1 MTTQAEPTLPAAS
14 PWRLLWPE
22 QGLRLSPLVM
32 VLVAVLLFAVA
43 PPVIFLVNAILHE
56 TLPDGSAG
64 DFTLRF
70 YEQLVSGRFFLPSL
84 FNTLIYSCGS
94 AVIAIFIGTVQA
106 LIVERTNTPGRKL
119 AFLAAIISLGV
130 PHVLYVV
137 AWLLLL
143 GRSGP
148 VNDLIES
155 LLHQPQALDVY
166 SLWGMMLIEGIGFV
180 PLTFLLMSSILRS
193 TDASFEEAAMMSGA
207 SPLGAFARVTLRMA
221 APALCGLT
229 LLIFIKAFESFE
241 VPALVGLA
249 GNVSVI
255 TTMIFQSSRRVGAPN
270 YGEAGAYSVCL
281 VVILFGL
288 MLWQNRLSQDAKRY
302 QTITGKGF
310 RPRVIDLGG
319 WRFLT
324 SAVLVL
330 LFLMVTVVPV
340 AMLAFT
346 SFQPFY
352 GGVSLE
358 AFGRMSLEN
367 YGALFG
373 AGSFRDSIVNTLVLG
388 AMTATAVV
396 PFTALCAWLVVR
408 RSPGAWLIDQIA
420 AVPLVFPALI
430 LSVAFLDIFV
440 NMSLPLY
447 GTLLSI
453 IMASSVRYLPYGMRY
468 AFAGVMTIHSD
479 LEEAASIAGASKTK
493 LFLRVLVPLLATT
506 LVSSWLLIFLLSVQ
520 AVSLPLL
527 LVGPGSEIMSVTLF
541 ELWQNGQVT
550 ELAAMGMLWIALMTV
565 VSVIFHLLTRRHQI
579 NV

>member
-1 MTTQAEPTLPAAS
+1 MTTQVEYSEPVAS
-14 PWRLLWPE
+14 SWKAWRLPDS
-22 QGLRLSPLVM
+22 LRFSPLV
-32 VLVAVLLFAVA
+32 LALLAIMLLAVA
-43 PPVIFLVNAILHE
+43 PPVIFLINASLHE
-56 TLPDGSAG
+56 TLPDGAPG
-64 DFTLRF
+64 AFTLRY
-70 YEQLVSGRFFLPSL
+70 YEQLVSGRFFVPSL
-84 FNTLIYSCGS
+84 VNTLIYACGS
-94 AVIAIFIGTVQA
+94 SVIAIFIGTVQA

-148 VNDLIES
+148 VNELIES
-155 LLHQPQALDVY
+155 LLNKAQALDVY

-180 PLTFLLMSSILRS
+180 PLTFLLMSSVLRS

-207 SPLGAFARVTLRMA
+207 SPVRAFGSVTLRMSL
-221 APALCGLT
+221 PALCGLT
-229 LLIFIKAFESFE
+229 LLIFVKAFESFE

-249 GNVSVI
+249 GNVNVI
-255 TTMIFQSSRRVGAPN
+255 TTMIYQSSRRAGAPN
-270 YGEAGAYSVCL
+270 YGEAGAYSICL
-281 VVILFGL
+281 VVILLGL
-288 MLWQNRLSQDAKRY
+288 MFWQNSLSRHAKRY

-319 WRFLT
+319 WRYAT
-324 SAVLVL
+324 CAVLVA

-340 AMLAFT
+340 SMLAFT

-358 AFGRMSLEN
+358 AFGRFSLEN
-367 YGALFG
+367 YHALFG
-373 AGSFRDSIVNTLVLG
+373 PGSFRDSILNTLILG
-388 AMTATAVV
+388 TMTATLVV

-420 AVPLVFPALI
+420 SVPLVFPAII

-453 IMASSVRYLPYGMRY
+453 ILASSVRYLPYGMRY
-468 AFAGVMTIHSD
+468 AFAGVMQIHSD
-479 LEEAASIAGASKTK
+479 LEEAASIAGASKAK
-493 LFLRVLVPLLATT
+493 LFLRVLAPLLAAT

-550 ELAAMGMLWIALMTV
+550 ELAAMGMLWIALMTC
-565 VSVIFHLLTRRHQI
+565 VSVLFHLLTRRHQMNI
-579 NV
+579 